1 MTIANLE
8 WQCVAILIEMEDSFT
23 SFQFL
28 VSGPASI
35 DQKNMTGYQIGR
47 L

>member
-8 WQCVAILIEMEDSFT
+8 WQCVAILIEMENSFT

-28 VSGPASI
+28 VSCPASI
-35 DQKNMTGYQIGR
+35 DQKNMARYQIRR